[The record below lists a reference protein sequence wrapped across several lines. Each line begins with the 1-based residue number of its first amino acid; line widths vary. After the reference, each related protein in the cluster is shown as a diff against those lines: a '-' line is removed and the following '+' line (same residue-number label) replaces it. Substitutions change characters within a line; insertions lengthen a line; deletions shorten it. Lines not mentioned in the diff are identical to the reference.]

1 MKIAM
6 AMPLVALLLAPLA
19 SHADALSEDRVKELV
34 LEAIRENPEI
44 VLEAVQIIERREQE
58 RLAVAAASV
67 LSETRDLL
75 ENDPNAPV
83 LGKPE
88 GDVTVVEFFDYNCPY
103 CRRVQPHIEAL
114 LDEDPNVRLVY
125 REWPILGDG
134 SVFAARAALAA
145 REQGKYEEF
154 HWALM
159 GMQGRAEEASVIQVA
174 REIGLDI
181 AQLRRDL
188 QAPEIAAHIAASMEM
203 SRQLGFMPMAGGL
216 GTLCLGGSGGRLNRP
231 GQIQSASP
239 AGRISITVDLAA
251 LPQARAFASV
261 QPGETWRFQLW
272 HRDLLGGAPTNN
284 LTGLVSIH
292 FD

>member
-1 MKIAM
+1 MKIATAM
-6 AMPLVALLLAPLA
+6 ALVATLVTPLA

-44 VLEAVQIIERREQE
+44 VLEAVQIIEQREQA
-58 RLAVAAASV
+58 RQAAAAASV
-67 LSETRDLL
+67 LSENRDLL

-83 LGKPE
+83 LGNPD

-103 CRRVQPHIEAL
+103 CRRVKPHIEAL
-114 LDEDPNVRLVY
+114 LDEDPNVKLVY

-174 REIGLDI
+174 QEIGLDI
-181 AQLRRDL
+181 AQLRRDM
-188 QAPEIAAHIAASMEM
+188 QAPEIDAHIAASMEM
-203 SRQLGFMPMAGGL
+203 SRALGFN
-216 GTLCLGGSGGRLNRP
+216 GTPSFVIGDALVPGVIEADQMIRLT
-231 GQIQSASP
+231 QE
-239 AGRISITVDLAA
+239 
-251 LPQARAFASV
+251 ARAMKK
-261 QPGETWRFQLW
+261 
-272 HRDLLGGAPTNN
+272 
-284 LTGLVSIH
+284 
-292 FD
+292 